1 MTVEFYISFS
11 YVDVKS
17 ITPFNYQLKK
27 YFITAALFCF
37 SSLVI
42 AQADTSLILSEIM
55 FNPVSGNNEFIEIY
69 NTSGTESFDLNNYR
83 IKYYTSTADVIISA
97 GFGTTLPPNSYA
109 VVLEGD
115 YDFVS
120 GIYNNLI
127 PPSAL
132 ILKISDNSFGTSGMA
147 NTADRPVWL
156 INPANDTLDVRTY
169 SANNATAISDEKI
182 ILNKDSTASNWT
194 NSLNLNGTPGFRNS
208 VALTNFDLRLSSI
221 NISPL
226 IPVLGVDLEISA
238 VVRNSGIQAADNYL
252 VEIFNDTNF
261 DSVAVPSELIF
272 SQSYLNL
279 LPGDSIIASTTIT
292 NVQAGNYNIIAKVFF
307 TQDEDTTNN
316 SRIRRVTVFPPGNNY
331 NDIVINEIMYAPST
345 SEPEWVEIYNR
356 TSSPIN
362 LRRWTLSD
370 LSATVTIT
378 NSDKIIPPNN
388 FIVLSR
394 DSSILN
400 FYNVPV
406 EIITFNLPALNNTGD
421 AVVIKDS
428 IGIVLDSINFLP
440 NWGGNTGGKSLERI
454 DVNISTNQQTNWGS
468 SQSLFKATPGRVNS
482 ITPKQNDLA
491 ITSFKPVTEF
501 GITGEEIS
509 FEISVKNRGILTSQ
523 NFELLFYHDVDGD
536 SIPQQSELIS
546 TTNGLPLSQSDSI
559 IVQLNTSS
567 FTQGNNY
574 FIAVVNVSPDDDSTN
589 NIAFT
594 KVIGV
599 EVNELRNDIVINE
612 FMYAPNSPEPEWV
625 EIYNRSNKI
634 IDLKNYRIADN
645 ADTVIINTNSVFLNP
660 GEYVVI
666 TGNNSITDYYNIPS
680 LILVHSF
687 PTLNNTGDKLILLD
701 SLSRVIDSLQY
712 LSGWGGSSGKSL
724 ERIST
729 DISSTDSINWKTSL
743 SRYKATP
750 GYINSVTPKQFDVEA
765 AGIISNPPFPLFGSD
780 VSLSANVKNNGSN
793 NTVFD
798 IQLYEDTNLDSIP
811 DVLIETI
818 SAVSLNAG
826 DSSNVPLN
834 FVLNN
839 LQISRGLFVNIVLSA
854 DQDTSNNYF
863 YKTVSPGYSPATI
876 VVNEI
881 MFTPAGGE
889 SEWIELFNT
898 SSDSINLK
906 NWSVSDI
913 VTTPVSAK
921 INSDV
926 FLPANGYI
934 VIARDSSIKNYH
946 RLIPSKLVVINLPS
960 FNNDADG
967 VVLKDD
973 RSSTI
978 DSVRYNSTW
987 GGTGGYSLERISVS
1001 VNSNIQSNWGSSI
1014 DIEQSTPG
1022 RVNSITTKQND
1033 LLITNISFQPRF
1045 PVAGDDVFVS
1055 ATIKNNGT
1063 QPASDFITEFYIDT
1077 DSNNIPDLLLSS
1089 ISTSSL
1095 LQSDSIS
1102 ITSQTAINN
1111 IQSKILAAVRVVYQ
1125 GDEDTLNNYVE
1136 KFVEPGFSQN
1146 SLLINEIMH
1155 SPSSGE
1161 PEWIE
1166 IVNASED
1173 TFNIRNWSISDILT
1187 TPTKNIITPFDHKVS
1202 PNEYFV
1208 IARDTSFYSYHHK
1221 IDYKVFLVN
1230 FGTLSSGDGVM
1241 LYDFRDGIIDS
1252 VLYKSDWGG
1261 SNGYSIERL
1270 SFTKSGYDSSNWNTS
1285 LSPDKS
1291 TPGKVNSLNSI
1302 PPSTRNDFVI
1312 NEIMFEPDI
1321 DNCEFIEFINLS
1333 SDTINSGGWK
1343 IEDEKGNTHKLA
1355 DISLLVPPLEY
1366 FILAADSSI
1375 ISKYSLENY
1384 KFINILNRSDL
1395 GLINTG
1401 ELILLKDLH
1410 GNVIDSVWYSD
1421 KWHNRNY
1428 VNTRNRSIE
1437 RINPNLNG
1445 NDNSNWSTSVS
1456 SSGATPG
1463 LQNSIY
1469 TNLSQREQKISV
1481 SPNPFSPD
1489 NDGYEDF
1496 TIINYNL
1503 AQTTAQIRIKI
1514 FDSKGR
1520 LVRTLVNN
1528 SGSGNSGSIIFDG
1541 LDDSGNALRIG
1552 IYIVYLEALNESS
1565 GVSETQKTTV
1575 VVARKLN

>member
-1 MTVEFYISFS
+1 
-11 YVDVKS
+11 
-17 ITPFNYQLKK
+17 
-27 YFITAALFCF
+27 
-37 SSLVI
+37 
-42 AQADTSLILSEIM
+42 M
-55 FNPVSGNNEFIEIY
+55 FNPVSGNNEFIELY
-69 NTSGTESFDLNNYR
+69 NTSNSESIDLNNYLL
-83 IKYYTSTADVIISA
+83 KYSTSTTDVIISA
-97 GFGTTLPPNSYA
+97 GSGTTLSPNSYA
-109 VVLEGD
+109 IILEGD

-120 GIYNNLI
+120 GVYNNLI

-132 ILKISDNSFGTSGMA
+132 ILKISDNSFGASGMA

-156 INPANDTLDVRTY
+156 INPIDDTLDVRTY
-169 SANNATAISDEKI
+169 SANNSTAISDEKI
-182 ILNKDSTASNWT
+182 ILNKDSTASNWA
-194 NSLNLNGTPGFRNS
+194 NSLNTNGTPGFRNS

-226 IPVLGVDLEISA
+226 IPVQGNDVQITA
-238 VVRNSGIQAADNYL
+238 VTKNSGIQTADNYTI
-252 VEIFNDTNF
+252 EIFNDTNF

-272 SQSYLNL
+272 SQNYLNL
-279 LPGDSIIASTTIT
+279 SSGDSITALTFLLNTA
-292 NVQAGNYNIIAKVFF
+292 AGNYNIIAKVLFA
-307 TQDEDTTNN
+307 QDEDTTNN
-316 SRIRRVTVFPPGNNY
+316 KLIKPFTVFPPGNNY
-331 NDIVINEIMYAPST
+331 NDVVINEIMYAPST
-345 SEPEWVEIYNR
+345 GEPEWVEIYNR
-356 TSSPIN
+356 TASPIN
-362 LRRWTLSD
+362 LKKWTLSD
-370 LSATVTIT
+370 LSSTVTIT
-378 NSDKIIPPNN
+378 NSDKIILPNSLM
-388 FIVLSR
+388 VLSR

-406 EIITFNLPALNNTGD
+406 EIITFSLPALNNTGD

-428 IGIVLDSINFLP
+428 IGIVLDSINFLST
-440 NWGGNTGGKSLERI
+440 WGGNTAGKSLERI
-454 DVNISTNQQTNWGS
+454 DVNINTNQQSNWGS
-468 SQSLFKATPGRVNS
+468 SQSLLKATPGRVNS
-482 ITPKQNDLA
+482 ITPKENDLA
-491 ITSFKPVTEF
+491 VTSFKPVTEF
-501 GITGEEIS
+501 GILGEEIS
-509 FEISVKNRGILTSQ
+509 FELTVKNQG
-523 NFELLFYHDVDGD
+523 LLNSPNYSVSFFIDANAD
-536 SIPQQSELIS
+536 SIPQQSELLLTINQSSLLSGDS
-546 TTNGLPLSQSDSI
+546 TMINFNTN
-559 IVQLNTSS
+559 S
-567 FTQGNNY
+567 FIEGNNY
-574 FIAVVNVSPDDDSTN
+574 FIALINASPDDDSTN
-589 NIAFT
+589 NIAFS
-594 KVIGV
+594 KIIGV
-599 EVNELRNDIVINE
+599 EVNVLRNDLVINE
-612 FMYAPNSPEPEWV
+612 FMYAPNSPEPEWI
-625 EIYNRSNKI
+625 EIFNRSNKI
-634 IDLKNYRIADN
+634 IDLKNYQIADN
-645 ADTVIINTNSVFLNP
+645 SDTITINDNSFLINP
-660 GEYVVI
+660 GEYVVVATDI
-666 TGNNSITDYYNIPS
+666 SINNYYNIPS
-680 LILVHSF
+680 QVIVHTF
-687 PTLNNTGDKLILLD
+687 PALNNSGDKLILLD

-712 LSGWGGSSGKSL
+712 SSGWGGSAEKSL

-729 DISSTDSINWKTSL
+729 EINSVDSLNWETSL

-750 GYINSVTPKQFDVEA
+750 GYINSVTLKQFDVEA
-765 AGIISNPPFPLFGSD
+765 AGIISNPLFPLYGSD
-780 VSLSANVKNNGSN
+780 VSLTAKVKNSGSN
-793 NTVFD
+793 NILFD
-798 IQLYEDTNLDSIP
+798 IQLYEDTNLDSLP
-811 DVLIETI
+811 DVLTETI
-818 SAVSLNAG
+818 ATVSLNAG
-826 DSSNVPLN
+826 DSSYIPFN
-834 FVLNN
+834 FILTN
-839 LQISRGLFVNIVLSA
+839 LQTSRGVFVNIIFDA

-863 YKTVSPGYSPATI
+863 YKTISPGYQPSTI
-876 VVNEI
+876 VINEI
-881 MFTPAGGE
+881 MYTPAGGE
-889 SEWIELFNT
+889 PEWIELYNT
-898 SSDSINLK
+898 STDSINLK
-906 NWSVSDI
+906 DWTISDVI
-913 VTTPVSAK
+913 TTPVLAK

-926 FLPANGYI
+926 FIPSNGFL
-934 VIARDSSIKNYH
+934 VVARDSSIINYH
-946 RLIPSKLVVINLPS
+946 RLVPSKLVVINLPS

-967 VVLKDD
+967 VVLRDY
-973 RSSTI
+973 RGSTI
-978 DSVRYNSTW
+978 DSVRYNSGW

-1033 LLITNISFQPRF
+1033 LLITNVRFEPRF
-1045 PVAGDDVFVS
+1045 PVGGDDVFIS

-1063 QPASDFITEFYIDT
+1063 SPASNFITEFYIDT

-1089 ISTSSL
+1089 IATSNL

-1102 ITSQTAINN
+1102 INSQSAISN

-1136 KFVEPGFSQN
+1136 KSVEPGFPQN

-1166 IVNASED
+1166 LVNASND
-1173 TFNIRNWSISDILT
+1173 TFNIKNWSISDILT
-1187 TPTKNIITPFDHKVS
+1187 SPTKNIITSFEYMIS

-1208 IARDTSFYSYHHK
+1208 IARDTSFYSYHNN

-1230 FGTLSSGDGVM
+1230 FGTLSSSDGVM

-1252 VLYKSDWGG
+1252 VLYKSVWGG

-1285 LSPDKS
+1285 LSPGKS

-1302 PPSTRNDFVI
+1302 PPSARNDFVI
-1312 NEIMFEPDI
+1312 NEIMFDPDI
-1321 DNCEFIEFINLS
+1321 DNCEFIEFINHS
-1333 SDTINSGGWK
+1333 SDTINTGGWK
-1343 IEDEKGNTHKLA
+1343 IEDEKGNTNKLA
-1355 DISLLVPPLEY
+1355 DISLLVPPSEY
-1366 FILAADSSI
+1366 FILAADSLI
-1375 ISKYSLENY
+1375 IDKYSLQNY
-1384 KFINILNRSDL
+1384 KTINIMNESDL

-1428 VNTRNRSIE
+1428 VNTKNRSLE
-1437 RINPNLNG
+1437 RINPELNG
-1445 NDNSNWSTSVS
+1445 NDNSNWSSSVS

-1463 LQNSIY
+1463 LQNSIF

-1503 AQTTAQIRIKI
+1503 AQTTSQIRIKI